1 MTYPLYF
8 CCHDDYT
15 DTDNYNSSDVVIY
28 TAYQAYSTLD
38 YPFTKSGEEF
48 ENDTMGG
55 FKKWYASEV
64 EVGSYPTLVNE
75 VVYLPEDPILGG
87 NDCANFTE
95 TEDGMFNASDVTI
108 YTAHQAYSQLNFP
121 FSNTGEEF
129 EGDRF
134 RGFLKWYN
142 SEVEVGSYPPLPYD
156 PKHLPSLQSE
166 SIVYSERGN
175 INRTCCDAT
184 GEDKL
189 WIGFTG
195 NGIYSD
201 FYEVAMEVAE
211 SENREYSK
219 FTIVSDDFGTEI
231 YNWMKGR
238 ISNIQ
243 GVLFATSPTKPD
255 SNDGINHCEQHDSYN
270 SSKLNFNCDGIFNS
284 GHGTNANQV
293 NLRFQAYNNQK
304 QSSIRK
310 YGSFDHTHGYLET
323 GKPWNGANMVYTAPV
338 FTSLVIDD
346 SGSES
351 VDIDYFY
358 FIRETDNADKINFSE
373 GLNGNS
379 ICNVS

>member
-8 CCHDDYT
+8 CCHDDYA
-15 DTDNYNSSDVVIY
+15 DVNNHNADNVTIY
-28 TAYQAYSTLD
+28 KAYQLYSSLG
-38 YPFTKSGEEF
+38 YPGTNSGEEF
-48 ENDTMGG
+48 ENDIMGG
-55 FKKWYASEV
+55 FKKWYSRQV
-64 EVGSYPTLVNE
+64 QNGIFPVLQND

-87 NDCANFTE
+87 SDCANFTE
-95 TEDGMFNASDVTI
+95 TEDGVLNAADMTYFI
-108 YTAHQAYSQLNFP
+108 AHQMYYSIGMP
-121 FSNTGEEF
+121 YTGTGEEF

-134 RGFLKWYN
+134 GGFVKWFN
-142 SEVEVGSYPPLPYD
+142 KQVEQGAYAPQSFDV
-156 PKHLPSLQSE
+156 KHLPSLQNE
-166 SIVYSERGN
+166 TIVYSERGD

-195 NGIYSD
+195 NGLYSD
-201 FYEVAMEVAE
+201 FYEVAMNEDE
-211 SENREYSK
+211 GFSK
-219 FTIVSDDFGTEI
+219 FTFVSETYGTEI
-231 YNWMKGR
+231 YNWMNGR
-238 ISNIQ
+238 ISNVQ
-243 GVLFATSPTKPD
+243 GVALMTSPAKPNV
-255 SNDGINHCEQHDSYN
+255 SNGINHCEQHDSYN

-284 GHGTNANQV
+284 GHGTNTDQV
-293 NLRFQAYNNQK
+293 NLRFKAYNNQK

-323 GKPWNGANMVYTAPV
+323 GKPWNGANMIYTAPV

-346 SGSES
+346 SGNNS

-358 FIRETDNADKINFSE
+358 FIRETDDDAKIKLSE

>member
-15 DTDNYNSSDVVIY
+15 DTNNYNSSDVEIY
-28 TAYQAYSTLD
+28 KAYQAYTKLE
-38 YPFTKSGEEF
+38 YPFTNTGEEF
-48 ENDTMGG
+48 ENDIMGG

-64 EVGSYPTLVNE
+64 DVGSYAILVNE
-75 VVYLPEDPILGG
+75 VVYLPEDPLLGG
-87 NDCANFTE
+87 SDCANFTE
-95 TEDGMFNASDVTI
+95 TEDGMFSASDVEI
-108 YTAHQAYSQLNFP
+108 YKAHQAYSQLSFP

-129 EGDRF
+129 EGNRF
-134 RGFLKWYN
+134 LGFLKWYN
-142 SEVEVGSYPPLPYD
+142 SEVEVGTYPHLPHD
-156 PKHLPSLQSE
+156 PKHLPSLQNE
-166 SIVYSERGN
+166 TIVYSERGN

-189 WIGFTG
+189 WISFTG
-195 NGIYSD
+195 NGLYSD
-201 FYEVAMEVAE
+201 FYEVAMNEDE
-211 SENREYSK
+211 GFSK
-219 FTIVSDDFGTEI
+219 FTFVSETYGTEI
-231 YNWMKGR
+231 YNWMNGR
-238 ISNIQ
+238 ISNVQ
-243 GVLFATSPTKPD
+243 GVALMTSPAKPNV
-255 SNDGINHCEQHDSYN
+255 SNGINHCEQHDSYN

-284 GHGTNANQV
+284 GHGTNTDQV
-293 NLRFQAYNNQK
+293 NLRFKAYNNQK

-323 GKPWNGANMVYTAPV
+323 GKPWNGANMIYTAPV

-346 SGSES
+346 SGDNS

-358 FIRETDNADKINFSE
+358 FIRETDDDAKIKLSE